1 MREFDEADLLERSAD
16 RLRAGDQVFTPAH
29 RWETVETVERSENRL
44 YMQVTTRAGRKVC
57 RWRFE
62 VWKTYPVL
70 SGWYTNRE
78 PKARLWV
85 STRSLMQVIA
95 AIWDY
100 DHDVH
105 KGYHLAAAYGKRGQ
119 GWEVYDYGA
128 ADPAAPVAES
138 LSKAR
143 AVALVKKIARARAVE
158 LGVGVDFAGRDA

>member
-1 MREFDEADLLERSAD
+1 MREFDEADLLERPAD

-29 RWETVETVERSENRL
+29 RWETVESIERTGDRMYL
-44 YMQVTTRAGRKVC
+44 QVTTRAGRKAC

-62 VWKTYPVL
+62 AWKTYPVL
-70 SGWYTNRE
+70 SGWHTSRE

-95 AIWDY
+95 AVWDY
-100 DHDVH
+100 DHDVY
-105 KGYHLAAAYGKRGQ
+105 KGYHLAAAYGARGQ

-128 ADPAAPVAES
+128 ADPAAPVAEG

-143 AVALVKKIARARAVE
+143 ATTLVKKIARARAAE
-158 LGVGVDFAGRDA
+158 LGVGVDFTARGA